1 MKTATLL
8 HRLKPD
14 GYKDAPIVTSMR
26 HLINEMQ
33 EIADAA
39 HAEIAAIHQPA
50 DLAKGAMLEDWKGH
64 EPLQLEVT
72 ENDHGCFRLEDIR
85 ARGVSVSEWLQGNL
99 WDEAEAWIRDNL
111 DRETSDS
118 ESRVIDRMDANDLL
132 HAQAA

>member
-14 GYKDAPIVTSMR
+14 GHKDAAIVTSMR
-26 HLINEMQ
+26 HLINELQ
-33 EIADAA
+33 EVADAA

-50 DLAKGAMLEDWKGH
+50 DLAKGATLEDWKGH

-72 ENDHGCFRLEDIR
+72 ENDRGRYRLEDIR
-85 ARGVSVSEWLQGNL
+85 VRGVSVSEWLQGNL
-99 WDEAEAWIRDNL
+99 WEEAEQWIRENL

-118 ESRVIDRMDANDLL
+118 ESRVIARMDHCDERDAR
-132 HAQAA
+132 AA